1 MARKME
7 NESWEDATIKNF
19 ELVQELVRSI
29 RNLRS
34 EFKVEPN
41 KRVDAVL
48 VSADR
53 AEFLEENKNL
63 LVDLAGLNEDNLTIH
78 AENLILKV

>member
-1 MARKME
+1 ME